1 MNKEILENMKKITKM
16 VAEDPTDGMFL
27 DNIEG
32 DTGVPDIE
40 KPEFRVKSSTLQSN
54 GSLHIQ
60 LGHPAPMKIWSL
72 MEKELGTPF
81 AATTSD
87 RVLRKYGVAFNIPT
101 ANGSIDQHEMQELGH
116 RLKDQQQTTSFA
128 SPAHDSVPMVF
139 VGVVVGKDN
148 EEKDV
153 KMLEF
158 EIGDVESIGNKEQLF
173 IAFSHL
179 DVLRKHEN
187 ENYPTIRQECLLAWL
202 VANFVE
208 PVEVGEDGE

>member
-1 MNKEILENMKKITKM
+1 MNTEIIENMKKIKKLD
-16 VAEDPTDGMFL
+16 AEDPTDGMFL

-40 KPEFRVKSSTLQSN
+40 KPEFRVKASTLQSN

-60 LGHPAPMKIWSL
+60 LGHPDPLEIWSL

-81 AATTSD
+81 AQTNSD

-116 RLKDQQQTTSFA
+116 RLKDQPHIRSFA
-128 SPAHDSVPMVF
+128 SPAADYVPMRF
-139 VGVVVGKDN
+139 IGVVDGKDN
-148 EEKDV
+148 KEEDV

-158 EIGDVESIGNKEQLF
+158 EIGEGEQLF

-187 ENYPTIRQECLLAWL
+187 ENYPTLRQECLLAWL
-202 VANFVE
+202 VAHFVE
-208 PVEVGEDGE
+208 AVEAVEDGE

>member
-1 MNKEILENMKKITKM
+1 MNKEIIENMKKITKM

-32 DTGVPDIE
+32 DTGVPDIDG
-40 KPEFRVKSSTLQSN
+40 PEFRVKASTLQSN

-60 LGHPAPMKIWSL
+60 LGHPDPMKIWSL

-116 RLKDQQQTTSFA
+116 RLKEQQQTTSFA
-128 SPAHDSVPMVF
+128 SPATDYVPMVF
-139 VGVVVGKDN
+139 VGVVDGKDN
-148 EEKDV
+148 KEKDV

-158 EIGDVESIGNKEQLF
+158 EIGEGEQLF
-173 IAFSHL
+173 VAFSHL

-208 PVEVGEDGE
+208 PVEVSEDGE